1 MCRMPKHALPTDESD
16 QRAPKRPSSGDE
28 AMAYRPVRRPQCN
41 NDWWSVPENY
51 FAAMD
56 HDTQVKWS
64 HIGRI
69 METAQGR
76 HMDPPCERCRENGTE
91 CWAYSDDALN
101 VDAGY
106 GCAECRL
113 RQDWQESCTLN
124 PNCRA
129 GDDPAASE
137 VLTIDTATLGKLASR
152 LAAMERQISV
162 LRKEND
168 NIWQVNKTLRQQL
181 EELDIKKV
189 TPVIMKPGPRPSTQQ
204 VTAALAEQNKNMQ
217 EENHGLKQRLE
228 ELEAKQDATQKMLHA
243 LSCTVE

>member
-1 MCRMPKHALPTDESD
+1 MCRMAKHALPTDESE

-28 AMAYRPVRRPQCN
+28 AMTYRPVRRPQKN
-41 NDWWSVPENY
+41 NEWWSVSENY

-76 HMDPPCERCRENGTE
+76 QMDAPCERCRENSTE
-91 CWAYSDDALN
+91 CWAYSDDPVN
-101 VDAGY
+101 DDAGF

-124 PNCRA
+124 
-129 GDDPAASE
+129 
-137 VLTIDTATLGKLASR
+137 
-152 LAAMERQISV
+152 
-162 LRKEND
+162 
-168 NIWQVNKTLRQQL
+168 VNNTLRQQL
-181 EELDIKKV
+181 EGLDIKKV
-189 TPVIMKPGPRPSTQQ
+189 TPVIMKPPASTQQ
-204 VTAALAEQNKNMQ
+204 VTALEEQNKNIQ
-217 EENHGLKQRLE
+217 EENTGLKQRLE

-243 LSCTVE
+243 ISCTVE

>member
-1 MCRMPKHALPTDESD
+1 MCRMAKHALPTDESE

-28 AMAYRPVRRPQCN
+28 AMTYRPVRRPQKN
-41 NDWWSVPENY
+41 NEWWSVSENY

-69 METAQGR
+69 LETAQGR
-76 HMDPPCERCRENGTE
+76 QMDAPCERCRENGTE
-91 CWAYSDDALN
+91 CWAYSDDPAN
-101 VDAGY
+101 DDAGF

-137 VLTIDTATLGKLASR
+137 VLTINTATLGKLASR

-168 NIWQVNKTLRQQL
+168 NIWQVNNTLRQQL

-189 TPVIMKPGPRPSTQQ
+189 TPVIMKPPASTQQ
-204 VTAALAEQNKNMQ
+204 VTALEEQNKNIQ
-217 EENHGLKQRLE
+217 EENTGLKQRLE

-243 LSCTVE
+243 TSCTVE